1 MVRGIQTLQ
10 AVQKGGMRYCQNPKW
25 IFFTNAQRV
34 NCQRRSLWVHR
45 EHAVIWVICEGYIS
59 RCNEDARQGMSAKN
73 HIKAAGMTPSLFIS
87 QSLRYGMTRVKC
99 STFALGKT
107 LFFTKKDFC
116 IHVMHKILQR
126 DNFSQET
133 GDLSQL
139 DMEKGQHSF
148 TSTVLC
154 FVAKRCQQLGPKL
167 LWLQVSCKERNEE
180 NFPAKRS

>member
-10 AVQKGGMRYCQNPKW
+10 AVQKGGMRYWQNPRW
-25 IFFTNAQRV
+25 IFFTNAQTA

-107 LFFTKKDFC
+107 LFFTKKRFLYSC
-116 IHVMHKILQR
+116 NAQ
-126 DNFSQET
+126 NFATRQF
-133 GDLSQL
+133 LSRNRWFISAGHGKRPTFL
-139 DMEKGQHSF
+139 HLH
-148 TSTVLC
+148 STVLC
-154 FVAKRCQQLGPKL
+154 CQKMPAAWTKVVVASGVL
-167 LWLQVSCKERNEE
+167 
-180 NFPAKRS
+180 